1 MRTRN
6 PCVLERRRRFGW
18 NVRFGMNDGAPDQK
32 FLTKQTP
39 SINDASLGGKRAR
52 VADMSGNWSQ
62 SLVLTHNLTVSSFG
76 QDTSGK
82 LYLLDYGNGA
92 VLRLQAA
99 P

>member
-1 MRTRN
+1 MA
-6 PCVLERRRRFGW
+6 LLI
-18 NVRFGMNDGAPDQK
+18 K
-32 FLTKQTP
+32 SFLTKRTP

-76 QDTSGK
+76 QDTCGE